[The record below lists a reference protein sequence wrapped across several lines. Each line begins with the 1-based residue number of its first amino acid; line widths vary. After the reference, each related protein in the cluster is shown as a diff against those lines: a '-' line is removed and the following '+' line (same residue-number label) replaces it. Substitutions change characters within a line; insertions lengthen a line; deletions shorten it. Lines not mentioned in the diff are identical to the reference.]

1 MLSCETFIAT
11 RENAM
16 EKKPMWVGAKRH
28 KQLKSLAAKFDKK
41 IYDVTN
47 EALAEGL
54 PAVLIKYKN
63 QKGTK

>member
-1 MLSCETFIAT
+1 
-11 RENAM
+11 M